1 MCVSKRNWPPS
12 SVCRVLIVCAYD
24 HVTYRQL
31 QLHLVSG
38 DKSYCTASPGRDI
51 FRYKVYFLLSA
62 YCFCSIAKLRLGVEP
77 SL

>member
-38 DKSYCTASPGRDI
+38 DKSYCTLLAQEGKNSDI
-51 FRYKVYFLLSA
+51 KYIS
-62 YCFCSIAKLRLGVEP
+62 C
-77 SL
+77 